1 MLGVNI
7 GCNLFVCQVGI
18 VTTVGLSHFMFF
30 FTFLLFSGLVAHYTM
45 TSADISDCKQA
56 LAAVTEVLGSLRSII
71 AELENTE
78 KLIELQ
84 QDVGGVEELV
94 KQGRVSV
101 QRKVLGY

>member
-1 MLGVNI
+1 MQ
-7 GCNLFVCQVGI
+7 FVC
-18 VTTVGLSHFMFF
+18 LSSWYCYYSGTISLHVF
-30 FTFLLFSGLVAHYTM
+30 FTFLLLSGLVAHYTM

-101 QRKVLGY
+101 LPKVHGC